1 MIKYLGSKR
10 RLLPLLVEVITRL
23 EPDGPVL
30 DPFSGTCRL
39 GHALKARGRRVLASD
54 HNAYAAALATCY
66 VQADAEDHA
75 AAAARLVAELNALP
89 GRPGWFTETYSLR
102 SRYLHPRNGERVDA
116 IRQAIADKG
125 LEPELEAVLLVSL
138 MEAADRVDSTTGV
151 QMAWLKQWAPRATRD
166 LELRVPALLPR
177 ARGGKGR
184 AACVDALP
192 AAQAA
197 DEATVCY
204 LDPPY
209 NRHSYRSNYHLWETL
224 VRWDQPHV
232 YGVACKRLDCRE
244 LRSPYNSRRGCL
256 PALQQLL
263 DEVRA
268 PHLVLS
274 FNDEGFLDGPTL
286 EQALAV
292 RPHRLVLAREGHRYV
307 GARIGIHN
315 HLGQKVG
322 SVGRLRNVE
331 HVYVATTD
339 PRALA
344 RVAPLLAE
352 SARSA
357 G

>member
-23 EPDGPVL
+23 DPAGTVL
-30 DPFSGTCRL
+30 DPFSGTCRV

-75 AAAARLVAELNALP
+75 REAALLVAELNALP
-89 GRPGWFTETYSLR
+89 GRPGWFTETYSVR

-125 LEPELEAVLLVSL
+125 LPPELEAVLLVSL

-151 QMAWLKQWAPRATRD
+151 QMAWLKQWAPRAGGD
-166 LELRVPALLPR
+166 LVLRVPALLPR
-177 ARGGKGR
+177 ASGGKGR
-184 AACVDALP
+184 ASCLE

-197 DEATVCY
+197 EAAADATVCY

-209 NRHSYRSNYHLWETL
+209 NQHSYRSNYHVWETL
-224 VRWDQPHV
+224 IRWDRPEV

-244 LRSPYNSRRGCL
+244 LRSPFNSRRGCA
-256 PALQQLL
+256 PALRGLL
-263 DEVRA
+263 DRVRA

-274 FNDEGFLDGPTL
+274 FNDEGYLDGPTI
-286 EQALAV
+286 EQALEV
-292 RPHRLVLAREGHRYV
+292 RPHRLVLSREGNRYV

-322 SVGRLRNVE
+322 QIGRLRNVE
-331 HVYVATTD
+331 HLYVATAD
-339 PRALA
+339 PEALA
-344 RVAPLLAE
+344 RVAPLAD
-352 SARSA
+352 A
-357 G
+357 GA